1 MHISLKP
8 GVNLSV
14 VKTKQFKTTRIAVDF
29 VAPLKSEALTKRLL
43 LASILENSSQKYSS
57 QKILTEKLA
66 QMYGAGFGVSTE
78 RKGNLHALS
87 FNLECVNENFLGT
100 TENLLDQGVNFLR
113 EIIFKPLIDKNK
125 FDTQVFERQKE
136 ILADYIDSVRDD
148 RQLFA
153 SIELNKLFFEDKA
166 QSMPS
171 FGSIDELEKITNEDL
186 YSYYLDSIKNDQIEI
201 IVVGD
206 ITDDQAKKIA
216 FDFEFA
222 KRVPPKIELFYIQ
235 KGTDR
240 EKKGIDYL
248 DVSQAKLNLGYSLPV
263 FFQDN
268 EYYAALIFNDIFGGQ
283 PLSKL
288 FINVREKASLAYYA
302 SSSYDSFRGFLTV
315 KTGIKAKNK
324 EKVLGIIDA
333 QLGEL
338 KKGMIT
344 ELEIETAKKG
354 LKNSYLSQLD
364 HQSVVLNRA
373 LFNSLLGKSFS
384 EQEWMEKLNEVTI
397 YDVTQIARKVH
408 LEASYFLDGELKNEN
423 N

>member
-153 SIELNKLFFEDKA
+153 SIELNKLF
-166 QSMPS
+166 
-171 FGSIDELEKITNEDL
+171 LKI
-186 YSYYLDSIKNDQIEI
+186 KH
-201 IVVGD
+201 
-206 ITDDQAKKIA
+206 
-216 FDFEFA
+216 
-222 KRVPPKIELFYIQ
+222 
-235 KGTDR
+235 
-240 EKKGIDYL
+240 
-248 DVSQAKLNLGYSLPV
+248 SQCHHL
-263 FFQDN
+263 
-268 EYYAALIFNDIFGGQ
+268 
-283 PLSKL
+283 
-288 FINVREKASLAYYA
+288 
-302 SSSYDSFRGFLTV
+302 
-315 KTGIKAKNK
+315 
-324 EKVLGIIDA
+324 
-333 QLGEL
+333 
-338 KKGMIT
+338 
-344 ELEIETAKKG
+344 
-354 LKNSYLSQLD
+354 
-364 HQSVVLNRA
+364 VVLMN
-373 LFNSLLGKSFS
+373 
-384 EQEWMEKLNEVTI
+384 
-397 YDVTQIARKVH
+397 
-408 LEASYFLDGELKNEN
+408 
-423 N
+423 